1 MRPGAADSPA
11 GTVQDAYSTDG
22 APSRRTVGP
31 TGAQTTPSKEPP
43 MRTLPGWMLTL
54 ASASLWVGF
63 GLDGA
68 AIAQDAEAPA
78 APAMDVVT
86 FTDGREARGRI
97 IKETAEAVWLDLGF
111 DVIKAPR
118 SSIDSLVRA
127 DAEEATDITGPAT
140 LFRIAGVMPERSA
153 REQAQ
158 RWGEAVVLV
167 STPSG
172 MGSGFVI
179 NPEGYA
185 ISNAHVIQGETRI
198 KATMFEKDGDAIR
211 RNEFEDVDIV
221 AVNNHLDLALIR
233 MRRDDGRQFP
243 TVYLAGGDELAAG
256 QEVFAIGAPL
266 GLERTLSSG
275 VIATTLRDFEGVT
288 YIQTTTQINPGNSGG
303 PLFNLK
309 GEVIGV
315 TNMKIPFGEGLGF
328 AIPARYVRDFLRNRE
343 AFAYDKNNP
352 NSGYTYHDAP
362 PRETP
367 GVAPALNDGDE
378 R

>member
-1 MRPGAADSPA
+1 MRITA
-11 GTVQDAYSTDG
+11 
-22 APSRRTVGP
+22 
-31 TGAQTTPSKEPP
+31 
-43 MRTLPGWMLTL
+43 GWMLAL
-54 ASASLWVGF
+54 A
-63 GLDGA
+63 GA
-68 AIAQDAEAPA
+68 AALLDATASTRAVAQDAPA
-78 APAMDVVT
+78 SGPSMDVVT

-111 DVIKAPR
+111 DVLRAPR
-118 SSIDSLVRA
+118 TSIDSIERA
-127 DAEEATDITGPAT
+127 DAEKVAEAAGPTAM
-140 LFRIAGVMPERSA
+140 FRTAVSLPERSA

-158 RWGEAVVLV
+158 RWGEAVMLI

-172 MGSGFVI
+172 LGSGFLI
-179 NPEGYA
+179 NPDGYA
-185 ISNAHVIQGETRI
+185 ITNAHVIQGETRI
-198 KATMFEKDGDAIR
+198 KCTFFEKDGDAIR
-211 RNEFEDVDIV
+211 RNVLDDVEIV

-233 MRRDDGRQFP
+233 VKSPDGKPFP
-243 TVYLAGGDELAAG
+243 TVYLAGADDLAAG

-288 YIQTTTQINPGNSGG
+288 YIQTTAQINPGNSGG

-315 TNMKIPFGEGLGF
+315 CNMKIPFGEGLGF

-352 NSGYTYHDAP
+352 NSGYIYHDAP
-362 PRETP
+362 PRESF
-367 GVAPALNDGDE
+367 GVAPALNDGPAQ
-378 R
+378 